1 MQEYTAIWTEYN
13 KYLLSVYY
21 VLGIGGHRAIQT
33 LPLWSWLSG
42 KDGKGKRLVSDAGM
56 ENTPQTSS
64 EEGTAMVTSHKGAGE
79 GFTEEAA
86 SELWSSF

>member
-21 VLGIGGHRAIQT
+21 VLGIGGHHAIQT
-33 LPLWSWLSG
+33 LPLWSWPSV
-42 KDGKGKRLVSDAGM
+42 KDGKGKQLVSDAGM

-64 EEGTAMVTSHKGAGE
+64 EEGTAVVTSHKGAGE
-79 GFTEEAA
+79 GFIEEVA
-86 SELWSSF
+86 SEPCSSF